1 MLRILWIVD
10 ISQFIEKVVRGA
22 LSYIA
27 QRYSKTN
34 NKQIECYSSK
44 NHLTVYFR
52 KQLMFFYELAMSEFL
67 LEGKFKLIDVG
78 GFDLDQLS

>member
-10 ISQFIEKVVRGA
+10 TSQFIEKVVRGA

-34 NKQIECYSSK
+34 NKQIECYNSK
-44 NHLTVYFR
+44 NHPTVYFR
-52 KQLMFFYELAMSEFL
+52 KELMFFYELAMSEFL